1 MLNIVLFGPPGAGKG
16 TQSERLIEKYGLVHL
31 STGDVFRANIK
42 GETDLGKL
50 AKSYMD
56 KGQLVP
62 DEVTINMLRSE
73 VVKHSDPKGFIFDGF
88 PRTNAQALALDEFLS
103 GMNSGIS
110 VMLALEVE
118 EEELKSRL
126 KKRAEIS
133 GRVDD
138 ADPVVIENR
147 IRVYNQ
153 ETSPVKEYYQA
164 QNKFIGIDGVGSID
178 DITERLFKA
187 IDSL

>member
-1 MLNIVLFGPPGAGKG
+1 
-16 TQSERLIEKYGLVHL
+16 
-31 STGDVFRANIK
+31 
-42 GETDLGKL
+42 
-50 AKSYMD
+50 
-56 KGQLVP
+56 
-62 DEVTINMLRSE
+62 
-73 VVKHSDPKGFIFDGF
+73 
-88 PRTNAQALALDEFLS
+88 
-103 GMNSGIS
+103 
-110 VMLALEVE
+110 
-118 EEELKSRL
+118 
-126 KKRAEIS
+126 
-133 GRVDD
+133 VDD